1 MNNQL
6 NFPVGISDFK
16 KIRENDYYYIDKSG
30 LIKELLKRESAEVT
44 LITRPRRFGK
54 TMGMS
59 MLAHFFDIRSDN
71 RELFDGL
78 EIIRDEALC
87 RAWMNQYPVIF
98 LTLKDIDGL
107 TFEDAY
113 ERLAVQISNLYK
125 EHAYL
130 LESED
135 MDPDDRKL
143 FKELKSGSAGKIQ
156 VGQSLHT
163 LIRLMRDYYQKP
175 VILLLDEYDVPMA
188 KASSNG
194 YYDQMLDIMKEI
206 MSTALKDNTAL
217 RFAVITGC
225 LKIAKE
231 SIFTGT
237 NNFVSDNITDSR
249 FNEYFGFTQEEVDQI
264 LADANVSGMAEEV
277 KRWYDGYHFGRFDVY
292 CPWDVMNYMRDL
304 QQNPEAAPASY
315 WKNTS
320 DNAVIRSFIEYA
332 GSNITKKLETLLA
345 GGYIIQRIDE
355 NLTYDYLHSS
365 EDNLWSILY
374 LTGYLTKVRE
384 GDLKVPVREN
394 MTALTIPNAEIREIF
409 ETTIIKWFDDSAK
422 SWNRSAL
429 FDAVWTGNSEKV
441 TQEMNVLLRKTIS
454 YHDYKEDFYHA
465 FLAGIFTGAGYSVE
479 SNREHGEGRSDI
491 VVYDTMN
498 GRVAVFEAKLSRS
511 VDRME
516 ADCDTALEQ
525 ITDRMYMKE
534 LEEDYDQIF
543 GYGIAFFKKRCLL
556 KKIGQK

>member
-6 NFPVGISDFK
+6 NIPVGISDFK

-87 RAWMNQYPVIF
+87 RAWMNQYPVVF

-113 ERLAVQISNLYK
+113 ERLAVQISNMYK

-130 LESED
+130 LGSED

-143 FKELKSGSAGKIQ
+143 FKELKSGNAGKIQ

-264 LADANVSGMAEEV
+264 LAGANVSGKAEEV

-332 GSNITKKLETLLA
+332 GSNITKKLETLLSD
-345 GGYIIQRIDE
+345 GYIVQRIDE

-384 GDLKVPVREN
+384 EDLKAPVREN

-556 KKIGQK
+556 KKIEQK

>member
-6 NFPVGISDFK
+6 NIPVGISDFK

-71 RELFDGL
+71 RRLFDGL
-78 EIIRDEALC
+78 EITRDEALC
-87 RAWMNQYPVIF
+87 SAWMNQYPVVF

-130 LESED
+130 LESER
-135 MDPDDRKL
+135 MDSDDRTL

-188 KASSNG
+188 KASNNG

-249 FNEYFGFTQEEVDQI
+249 FNEYFGFTQEEVDKI
-264 LADANVSGMAEEV
+264 LADANVSRKAEEM

-384 GDLKVPVREN
+384 GDLKVPVRED
-394 MTALTIPNAEIREIF
+394 MAALTIPNAEIQEIF

-422 SWNRSAL
+422 IWNRSAL
-429 FDAVWTGNSEKV
+429 FDAVWAGNGEKI

-556 KKIGQK
+556 KKIEQK

>member
-6 NFPVGISDFK
+6 NFLVGISDFK

-54 TMGMS
+54 TMRMS

-71 RELFDGL
+71 RRLFDGL
-78 EIIRDEALC
+78 EIIYDEALC
-87 RAWMNQYPVIF
+87 NAWMN
-98 LTLKDIDGL
+98 
-107 TFEDAY
+107 
-113 ERLAVQISNLYK
+113 
-125 EHAYL
+125 
-130 LESED
+130 
-135 MDPDDRKL
+135 L

-163 LIRLMRDYYQKP
+163 
-175 VILLLDEYDVPMA
+175 
-188 KASSNG
+188 
-194 YYDQMLDIMKEI
+194 

-264 LADANVSGMAEEV
+264 LTDANVSGKAEEV

-320 DNAVIRSFIEYA
+320 DDAVIRSFIEYA
-332 GSNITKKLETLLA
+332 GSNIMKKLETLLA
-345 GGYIIQRIDE
+345 RLRHRIFQKALSVKENGTKIKGYR
-355 NLTYDYLHSS
+355 
-365 EDNLWSILY
+365 
-374 LTGYLTKVRE
+374 
-384 GDLKVPVREN
+384 
-394 MTALTIPNAEIREIF
+394 
-409 ETTIIKWFDDSAK
+409 
-422 SWNRSAL
+422 
-429 FDAVWTGNSEKV
+429 
-441 TQEMNVLLRKTIS
+441 
-454 YHDYKEDFYHA
+454 
-465 FLAGIFTGAGYSVE
+465 
-479 SNREHGEGRSDI
+479 
-491 VVYDTMN
+491 
-498 GRVAVFEAKLSRS
+498 
-511 VDRME
+511 
-516 ADCDTALEQ
+516 
-525 ITDRMYMKE
+525 
-534 LEEDYDQIF
+534 
-543 GYGIAFFKKRCLL
+543 
-556 KKIGQK
+556 

>member
-6 NFPVGISDFK
+6 NIPVGISDFK

-59 MLAHFFDIRSDN
+59 MLAHFFDIRFDN
-71 RELFDGL
+71 RKLFKNL
-78 EIIRDEALC
+78 EVTKDEALC
-87 RAWMNQYPVIF
+87 NAWMNQYPVVF

-130 LESED
+130 LESEC
-135 MDPDDRKL
+135 MDPDDKTL

-175 VILLLDEYDVPMA
+175 VVLLLDEYDVPMA

-264 LADANVSGMAEEV
+264 LTDANVSGKAEEV

-374 LTGYLTKVRE
+374 LTGYLTKVRKE
-384 GDLKVPVREN
+384 DLKVSVRED
-394 MTALTIPNAEIREIF
+394 MAALTIPNAEVQEIF

-422 SWNRSAL
+422 IWNRSAL
-429 FDAVWTGNSEKV
+429 FDAVWTGNSEKI

-498 GRVAVFEAKLSRS
+498 GRAAVFEAKVSRS